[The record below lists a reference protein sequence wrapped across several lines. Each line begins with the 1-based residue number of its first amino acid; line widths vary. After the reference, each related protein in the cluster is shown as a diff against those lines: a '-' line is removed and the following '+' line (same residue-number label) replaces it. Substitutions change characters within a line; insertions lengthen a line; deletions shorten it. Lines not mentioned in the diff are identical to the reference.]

1 VENGVDKIVSF
12 NGKMFDLLPV
22 MKLERSMRFHLTTLK
37 RSFLGILLTAF
48 SLGHG
53 WGQAANSPVV
63 FQSSNA
69 ITTTMVEVPSVGGR
83 DDNSGS
89 SNANTKW
96 LKIEFH
102 YSVTPKTTVPFLDS
116 IEFRIWVEG
125 RDLYDPAA
133 PTAEGTA
140 VALTGKVTYVNVAA
154 TRDSYGS
161 FYVSPSALARYST
174 KEGVSDF
181 TEKFNVHVEAYID
194 GAKVD
199 YFDKNK
205 EQNPTWFST
214 LKAVTGMV
222 YRQDQCPFIVNDV
235 SRYPQIKLV
244 EPAQ

>member
-1 VENGVDKIVSF
+1 
-12 NGKMFDLLPV
+12 MFDLLPV

-37 RSFLGILLTAF
+37 RSFLGILLTGF

-63 FQSSNA
+63 FQASDA
-69 ITTTMVEVPSVGGR
+69 ITTTMVDAPSVGR
-83 DDNSGS
+83 NDSSGGG
-89 SNANTKW
+89 NADTKW

-133 PTAEGTA
+133 ATAEGTA

-154 TRDSYGS
+154 NRDSYGS
-161 FYVSPSALARYST
+161 FYVSPSTLARYST
-174 KEGVSDF
+174 KNGASDF

-205 EQNPTWFST
+205 EQNLNWYTP

-222 YRQDQCPFIVNDV
+222 YRQDQCPFIINDV

-244 EPAQ
+244 ESAP

>member
-1 VENGVDKIVSF
+1 
-12 NGKMFDLLPV
+12 MFDLLPV

-48 SLGHG
+48 SLGHSQ
-53 WGQAANSPVV
+53 GQAANSPVV
-63 FQSSNA
+63 FQSPDA
-69 ITTTMVEVPSVGGR
+69 ITTTMVDVPNLGRSDSSGG
-83 DDNSGS
+83 G
-89 SNANTKW
+89 NANTQW

-102 YSVTPKTTVPFLDS
+102 YGVTPKTIAPFVDS

-140 VALTGKVTYVNVAA
+140 VALTGTVTYVNVAA
-154 TRDSYGS
+154 SRDGYGS
-161 FYVSPSALARYST
+161 FYVSPSTLARYST
-174 KEGVSDF
+174 KNGVSDF
-181 TEKFNVHVEAYID
+181 TEKFNVHVEAYV
-194 GAKVD
+194 GGSKVD

-205 EQNPTWFST
+205 EQNLNWYTT

-244 EPAQ
+244 EPAP